1 MVEERTKGRISDS
14 GKEER
19 KEDAIVEKVEAVD
32 CKLRGVHFLAM
43 FIMAVA
49 GAALRTPSK
58 VFRKKEKRETE
69 RKKKKGGKKK
79 TILVSEAFEL
89 KEVSDKIFQ

>member
-58 VFRKKEKRETE
+58 VFRKKERKKE
-69 RKKKKGGKKK
+69 RQKEKKKKKKG
-79 TILVSEAFEL
+79 
-89 KEVSDKIFQ
+89 KEENDPRVGGLQT